1 MAPRLIVLPG
11 PSSHLEFT
19 RYVDNRAGP
28 LEPVELCGHLELII
42 ADENSHH
49 QLEKIL
55 EAETL
60 LSRHAETLTGHLEQ
74 ALVLAEEDDGVYS
87 DSSWYR
93 PSIAKHDQN
102 PKHEGNGLGRL
113 IDLVRDGYLALA
125 TASPARAETLLRR
138 WVLHGQSLF
147 QRLALHALAENPKSD
162 IRLARKL
169 LISGRK
175 PGIWNWELQR
185 EALRFFRLAG
195 SRLPR
200 SLRAEMVRVIH
211 TGPKPRPKNPPA
223 NYRDLICREKALRLQ
238 KLAVSGARLDKRSR
252 ALADALL
259 PPAQGEDEERD
270 EFTRWRG
277 EARWVG
283 EEEFAPDD
291 LIKGSMDD
299 VAGALETEHID
310 QYQFRGLVRAKP
322 VKVARALRR
331 LAAHDRW
338 PAMYWEYFLRSISDE
353 REEPKKR
360 RRLRAHVVRLLGQA
374 PDDLFTQ
381 IGAAGADLVR
391 ELASAYET
399 DREHE
404 IQRLWSRVWA
414 AAGTAEGML
423 IVALDDPIT
432 DALNHPAGKL
442 ADAAV
447 SRLLKYELKAGD
459 GLPATVRPYFDAI
472 AADRNGH
479 LGRVMLAT
487 RLHYLFAV
495 DSEWVGEQ
503 LIPLLNPAH
512 SEEASNL
519 WYAYGWSRSIG
530 PDLLQALKEPL
541 LQILHDGG
549 IRPRTARNLTMV
561 LISVCLEAP
570 NELSDDEV
578 DRVVETMPEEGLK
591 TVLTSLQTALRG
603 EPMERA
609 QGWREKVQP
618 WLQKHWPRAAVR
630 NTAGTSSGL
639 LNMLTNCGEA
649 YSEAAHWCLDYLQPT
664 EGDLFRLHDGG
675 LARQFPEPT
684 LEVLD
689 RVVGPDGLPGHH
701 RHILH
706 QILDQMSEAMPN
718 IEANRRFQR
727 LYRAATE

>member
-1 MAPRLIVLPG
+1 MPQVLGWVLRNGGHFHPGLRQQIQIQLAQPETNIPPRLRRLWTVLVAYEPTGPWKFVWTRKHYEAADSEGERTRIEDEAVQSMAPRLIVLPG
-11 PSSHLEFT
+11 PGSHLEFT
-19 RYVDNRAGP
+19 RYVDKSARP
-28 LEPVELCGHLELII
+28 LKPVELCGHPKLII
-42 ADENSHH
+42 GDETSHH

-55 EAETL
+55 EGETL

-87 DSSWYR
+87 NSSWYR

-102 PKHEGNGLGRL
+102 PKHEGNGLSRL

-125 TASPARAETLLRR
+125 TASPARAENLLRR
-138 WVLHGQSLF
+138 WVLPGRPLF

-185 EALRFFRLAG
+185 ETLRFFRLAG

-200 SLRAEMVRVIH
+200 SLRAEIVRAIH
-211 TGPKPRPKNPPA
+211 PGPKARPKNRPP
-223 NYRDLICREKALRLQ
+223 NYPEWIRREKALRLQ

-252 ALADALL
+252 ALADALV
-259 PPAQGEDEERD
+259 PAAQGEEEERD

-291 LIKGSMDD
+291 LLKGSMVD
-299 VAGALETEHID
+299 VAGALKNGHID

-322 VKVARALRR
+322 VKVARALRQ
-331 LAAHDRW
+331 LAAHDQW
-338 PAMYWEYFLRSISDE
+338 PAMYWEHFLWSISDGQ
-353 REEPKKR
+353 EESKKG
-360 RRLRAHVVRLLGQA
+360 RRLRAHVVRMLSQA

-381 IGAAGADLVR
+381 IGAASADLVK

-423 IVALDDPIT
+423 IVGLDDPIT
-432 DALNHPAGKL
+432 DALNHPGGKL

-503 LIPLLNPAH
+503 LIPLLNPAR

-549 IRPRTARNLTMV
+549 LRPRTARNLTMV
-561 LISVCLEAP
+561 VIAICLEGPQRADGRRSRP
-570 NELSDDEV
+570 RGGDDV
-578 DRVVETMPEEGLK
+578 RRWPEDGAHEPAGSAEG
-591 TVLTSLQTALRG
+591 
-603 EPMERA
+603 
-609 QGWREKVQP
+609 
-618 WLQKHWPRAAVR
+618 
-630 NTAGTSSGL
+630 
-639 LNMLTNCGEA
+639 
-649 YSEAAHWCLDYLQPT
+649 
-664 EGDLFRLHDGG
+664 
-675 LARQFPEPT
+675 
-684 LEVLD
+684 
-689 RVVGPDGLPGHH
+689 
-701 RHILH
+701 
-706 QILDQMSEAMPN
+706 
-718 IEANRRFQR
+718 ANRWSGHKGGVRKCNLGFRSTGHAQR
-727 LYRAATE
+727 CETPQERQVAC